1 MNHRSTIGETFRALH
16 RRGDPFVLANAYDLG
31 SAKVLTALGAEAIGT
46 TSSGH
51 AFTLGRPDMGRVSR
65 DEAMAHAQNIVAAT
79 PLPVS
84 GDFENGYGD
93 DPETVAETVRMSA
106 EIGLAGV
113 SIEDTDMADIGYY
126 DFDLAVERIRAAVAA
141 ARALPHDFVLC
152 ARADGI
158 MNGRYDIDEALRRLR
173 AFDEVGADCLYAPL
187 PRTMGDLQR
196 ICDATDKPV
205 NVLAVGQ
212 YAGVSKAAFAKMG
225 IARISLGSGLA
236 RVTHGALINAARK
249 ILGDGDFSDILEA
262 APGKDVEALLL
273 AADAD
278 QA

>member
-1 MNHRSTIGETFRALH
+1 MSIGETFRALH
-16 RRGDPFVLANAYDLG
+16 RPGDPFTLANAYDIG

-65 DEAMAHAQNIVAAT
+65 DEAMAHAQDIVAAT
-79 PLPVS
+79 HLPVS

-106 EIGLAGV
+106 EIGLAGI

-126 DFDLAVERIRAAVAA
+126 DFDLSVERIRAAVAA
-141 ARALPHDFVLC
+141 ARALPQDFVLC

-173 AFDEVGADCLYAPL
+173 AYDKAGADCLYAPL
-187 PRTMGDLQR
+187 PKTIADLQR
-196 ICDATDKPV
+196 IVDATDKPV

-212 YAGVSKAAFAKMG
+212 YAAIPKTQYAQMG
-225 IARISLGSGLA
+225 IARISLGSGIA
-236 RVTHGALINAARK
+236 RVTQGALINAARK
-249 ILGDGDFSDILEA
+249 IISDGDFSDILNA

-273 AADAD
+273 ANESQNDA
-278 QA
+278 

>member
-1 MNHRSTIGETFRALH
+1 MSIGETFRALH
-16 RRGDPFVLANAYDLG
+16 RKGHPFTLVNAYDIG

-65 DEAMAHAQNIVAAT
+65 DEAMAHAQDIVAAT
-79 PLPVS
+79 HLPVS

-106 EIGLAGV
+106 EIGLAGI
-113 SIEDTDMADIGYY
+113 SIEDTDMADISYY
-126 DFDLAVERIRAAVAA
+126 DFDLSVERIRAAVAA
-141 ARALPHDFVLC
+141 ARALPQDFVLC

-173 AFDEVGADCLYAPL
+173 AYDEAGADCLYAPL
-187 PRTMGDLQR
+187 PKTAADLQR

-212 YAGVSKAAFAKMG
+212 YASMSKADFAKMG

-236 RVTHGALINAARK
+236 RVTHAALINAARK
-249 ILGDGDFSDILEA
+249 IIGDGDFSDILNA
-262 APGKDVEALLL
+262 APGKDTEALLL
-273 AADAD
+273 ANESKTNA
-278 QA
+278 